1 MIRHSKRDK
10 ANEFGEKEMKSW
22 WKEKD
27 FLGGNFEKVI
37 HKDMSLNNVV
47 EMICNDISF
56 KDSEGN
62 GLDSFS

>member
-10 ANEFGEKEMKSW
+10 VNEFGEKEMKSW

-27 FLGGNFEKVI
+27 FLGADFEKVI

-56 KDSEGN
+56 KNSEDN
-62 GLDSFS
+62 ELDNFS